1 MGALLQRSSIPL
13 AGDSD
18 PEVRSAVRKTL
29 RPGNPA
35 FDIWFYVWAVRK
47 TGSVMGPVHDL
58 ALTRAKVL
66 TFRSRR

>member
-29 RPGNPA
+29 QSANPI
-35 FDIWFYVWAVRK
+35 FDTWFYVWAVLK

-58 ALTRAKVL
+58 PSQRVKVL
-66 TFRSRR
+66 TFPSRR

>member
-1 MGALLQRSSIPL
+1 MGALLQCSSIPL

-29 RPGNPA
+29 QSANPA
-35 FDIWFYVWAVRK
+35 FDNWFYVWAVRK

-58 ALTRAKVL
+58 LSQRVKVL
-66 TFRSRR
+66 TFPSRC